1 MKKTNRKQDLLKLF
15 KDTDNAQQI
24 LVDRLIDEVVFL
36 ESKMSELK
44 KMPFIKVHPAN
55 PEIQKST
62 PAAKQ
67 YKECM
72 QSYMNA
78 VRILL
83 SILKQSNTSE
93 EDTLLNMLKEFE

>member
-1 MKKTNRKQDLLKLF
+1 MKKTTRKQDLLKLF
-15 KDTDNAQQI
+15 DNTDSAQKI
-24 LVDRLIDEVVFL
+24 LVDRLVNEVVFL
-36 ESKMSELK
+36 EEKMSELK
-44 KMPFIKVHPAN
+44 KMPFIKIHPVN
-55 PEIQKST
+55 PELQKST

-93 EDTLLNMLKEFE
+93 KDTLRDMLKEFE